1 MSEEIGRVVKVAGPV
16 VDVAFPQDNL
26 PELNFALEV
35 DITIGETKNTIT
47 LEVAQHIGE
56 NKVRAVSMQATDGLK
71 RGTEVRNTN
80 APISVPVGQETLR
93 TREGN
98 DLFGEMQESGV
109 IDKTALWQSISEMLK
124 NKMFCYLLIT
134 FLDLAR
140 QVPRCQHC
148 WDVCLQQLVISQH

>member
-35 DITIGETKNTIT
+35 DITIGDSKNTIT

-71 RGTEVRNTN
+71 RNRSKKYKCANFRTC
-80 APISVPVGQETLR
+80 R
-93 TREGN
+93 TRN
-98 DLFGEMQESGV
+98 SWTYF
-109 IDKTALWQSISEMLK
+109 
-124 NKMFCYLLIT
+124 
-134 FLDLAR
+134 
-140 QVPRCQHC
+140 
-148 WDVCLQQLVISQH
+148 

>member
-35 DITIGETKNTIT
+35 DITIGDSKNTIT

-71 RGTEVRNTN
+71 RGNRSKKYKCANFRTCWTRNSWTY
-80 APISVPVGQETLR
+80 
-93 TREGN
+93 
-98 DLFGEMQESGV
+98 F
-109 IDKTALWQSISEMLK
+109 
-124 NKMFCYLLIT
+124 
-134 FLDLAR
+134 
-140 QVPRCQHC
+140 
-148 WDVCLQQLVISQH
+148 

>member
-35 DITIGETKNTIT
+35 DITIGDSKNTIT

-80 APISVPVGQETLR
+80 APISVPVGQETLGHIFNVAGETLDVPIESINVKERWPIHR
-93 TREGN
+93 TPPAYE
-98 DLFGEMQESGV
+98 DVTSQ
-109 IDKTALWQSISEMLK
+109 SEMFETGIK
-124 NKMFCYLLIT
+124 VVDLL
-134 FLDLAR
+134 A
-140 QVPRCQHC
+140 P
-148 WDVCLQQLVISQH
+148 CLLYTSDAADE

>member
-1 MSEEIGRVVKVAGPV
+1 MREEIGRVVKVAGPV

-35 DITIGETKNTIT
+35 DITIGESKNTIT

-80 APISVPVGQETLR
+80 APISVPFGQETHHLETEKVCQR
-93 TREGN
+93 MRGQAT
-98 DLFGEMQESGV
+98 
-109 IDKTALWQSISEMLK
+109 
-124 NKMFCYLLIT
+124 KMFKI
-134 FLDLAR
+134 
-140 QVPRCQHC
+140 C
-148 WDVCLQQLVISQH
+148 W